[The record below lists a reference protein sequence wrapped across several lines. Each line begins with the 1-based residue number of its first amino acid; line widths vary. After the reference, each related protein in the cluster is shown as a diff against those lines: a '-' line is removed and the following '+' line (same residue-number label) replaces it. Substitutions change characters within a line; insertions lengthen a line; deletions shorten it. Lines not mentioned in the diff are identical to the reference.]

1 MNKTVTSNIAGF
13 IFHMD
18 ENAFHKLEQYLGKIR
33 NYFAGSEGEDE
44 IISGIE
50 ERIAEMFQ
58 AKKKEVIGLPD
69 VEEMIGIMG
78 QPEAF
83 MDEDDREESQSKST
97 TSSSSSNRR
106 TREEAPKRVYRD
118 ADDKVLGGVC
128 SGVSYYLG
136 INEPL
141 WFRLAFLFTF
151 LFAGTGL
158 FLYIIL
164 WIIIPEATTAS
175 QKLEMK
181 GQKINAENI
190 GKAVSTEIDSVK
202 KKWDEG
208 GSDHP
213 VRKVGSFI
221 HRAIALVGKLLI
233 GLLKFLGKIIGF
245 FILMA
250 GILGFVSILTVPFGL
265 PTMIS
270 IGNDGVVSSF
280 VVKDILNNLVGG
292 AGTMAWITI
301 AGMLVYGIPMLAMAF
316 LGTKLLF
323 NYSSPTKGIVVSGL
337 ALWLIGIVMSSFIA
351 MSVMSDFSS
360 EGTRTETV
368 ELQLN
373 TDPSKT
379 IHLGL
384 NHELGDDEP
393 TVEADIF
400 GLELLASGNSTEL
413 YGQPEFDI
421 KRARTG
427 GPALVVRRSANAKKK
442 EDAVERASKID
453 YGFTMSDTSLL
464 LNGYFS
470 IPEGELWRTQDVELE
485 LLLPVGYTVYL
496 SDEMGKII
504 YDIDNVTNTY
514 DGDMLGRR
522 WTMTPKGLACVD
534 CEGLEDDSS
543 YEGEESE
550 HDQIDN
556 LRAQREVL
564 RIAREAIREARR
576 ELRHELRNAD
586 EMTEEAMEELE
597 DEMERL
603 DEEMEELN
611 EDMEELN
618 EDLQEDDEEGEEAFV
633 LPSDEQEFAME
644 PERILLKREVTTSY
658 WVDPYTFRKVTLS
671 YPG

>member
-58 AKKKEVIGLPD
+58 AKKKEVIGLTD

-83 MDEDDREESQSKST
+83 MDEDDREESQSRS
-97 TSSSSSNRR
+97 TSSSSSR
-106 TREEAPKRVYRD
+106 TSRDEAPKRVYRD

-141 WFRLAFLFTF
+141 WFRLAFLATF
-151 LFAGTGL
+151 LFAGSGL
-158 FLYIIL
+158 LLYIIL
-164 WIIIPEATTAS
+164 WIIIPEAQTPA

-213 VRKVGSFI
+213 VKKVGSFVG
-221 HRAIALVGKLLI
+221 RAISLLGKLLI
-233 GLLKFLGKIIGF
+233 GLFSIIGRIVGF
-245 FILMA
+245 FLLMA
-250 GILGFVSILTVPFGL
+250 GVIGFMSILTVPFGL

-270 IGNDGVVSSF
+270 IGNDGVVSSY
-280 VVKDILNNLVGG
+280 VVQDILNNLVGG
-292 AGTMAWITI
+292 AGTLVWITI
-301 AGMLVYGIPMLAMAF
+301 AGMLVYGIPMLGLAF
-316 LGTKLLF
+316 IGTKLLF
-323 NYSSPTKGIVVSGL
+323 RYSSPNKGIVVTGL
-337 ALWLIGIVMSSFIA
+337 ALWLIGIVMSTFIA

-360 EGTRTETV
+360 EGTKTETV
-368 ELQLN
+368 ELQLSA
-373 TDPSKT
+373 DKV

-384 NHELGDDEP
+384 NHDLGDDEP

-413 YGQPEFDI
+413 YGRPEFDI
-421 KRARTG
+421 NRARTG
-427 GPALVVRRSANAKKK
+427 GPALVIKRSANAEKK
-442 EDAVERASKID
+442 EDAVERASKVD
-453 YGFTMSDTSLL
+453 YGFTMNDTSLL
-464 LNGYFS
+464 LNGFFS

-543 YEGEESE
+543 YEQAEEE
-550 HDQIDN
+550 VRYET
-556 LRAQREVL
+556 LRTQKEALQL
-564 RIAREAIREARR
+564 AREAIREARR
-576 ELRHELRNAD
+576 ELRQELRNAD
-586 EMTEEAMEELE
+586 EMTDDAIEELE
-597 DEMERL
+597 EEMEKL

-611 EDMEELN
+611 EDMDQLN
-618 EDLQEDDEEGEEAFV
+618 EDLREDDEGEEAYL
-633 LPSDEQEFAME
+633 LPSEEPELAIE